1 MKGSRRLIAQ
11 ALDSLK
17 GNMERTGD
25 PMGFKNDY
33 WTAWAEGMGL
43 ARNGDAVLMTSR
55 MYQML
60 PYVMKMTEMISK
72 AKPIQEI
79 EGMGKIL
86 SMGHR
91 IAGEALIRWKAKGDT
106 EITER
111 GVRALRGA
119 VSGLKAVG
127 VTPGYLFEEDHY
139 SGALLYDLGLS
150 RYAQHQLTKA
160 YETFKKSGAK
170 EVIVT
175 DPHTLLMLRE
185 VAPQLVGDSGIPAR
199 HYLELLAERKDRLKP
214 VAPALRRKYVM
225 HDPCMMARSLGIVD
239 QVRGVG
245 ASLGITV
252 IEPENTKQNTMCC
265 GGPIEYAFPE
275 LSRGVSGLR
284 IRELAKI
291 STDILVACPVC
302 LMNLYRYEK
311 EMGLRVRDM
320 GEVLYEAANGE
331 TPA

>member
-1 MKGSRRLIAQ
+1 
-11 ALDSLK
+11 
-17 GNMERTGD
+17 
-25 PMGFKNDY
+25 
-33 WTAWAEGMGL
+33 
-43 ARNGDAVLMTSR
+43 
-55 MYQML
+55 
-60 PYVMKMTEMISK
+60 
-72 AKPIQEI
+72 
-79 EGMGKIL
+79 
-86 SMGHR
+86 
-91 IAGEALIRWKAKGDT
+91 
-106 EITER
+106 
-111 GVRALRGA
+111 
-119 VSGLKAVG
+119 
-127 VTPGYLFEEDHY
+127 
-139 SGALLYDLGLS
+139 
-150 RYAQHQLTKA
+150 
-160 YETFKKSGAK
+160 
-170 EVIVT
+170 
-175 DPHTLLMLRE
+175 
-185 VAPQLVGDSGIPAR
+185 
-199 HYLELLAERKDRLKP
+199 
-214 VAPALRRKYVM
+214 
-225 HDPCMMARSLGIVD
+225 MMARSLGIVD